1 MVKCGGCV
9 DPGCSD
15 DQCPECHPRSTVTCF
30 GEGITKNCD
39 PDLPDP
45 DCRLHYP
52 PLQDWNSFGGGY
64 RVAATDSSS
73 SAHEE
78 RIRHLHR
85 ENIDLRRRI
94 YSEEVKVAGLGLI
107 VILLT
112 VVFALGFVVVL
123 VKS

>member
-1 MVKCGGCV
+1 
-9 DPGCSD
+9 
-15 DQCPECHPRSTVTCF
+15 
-30 GEGITKNCD
+30 
-39 PDLPDP
+39 
-45 DCRLHYP
+45 
-52 PLQDWNSFGGGY
+52 
-64 RVAATDSSS
+64 VAATDSSS